1 MRLLKHI
8 VKQYELGTLLIVF
21 IKERLMQ
28 QKLKPSIFVWQTP
41 VLYKYGGLYLNI
53 WGKRYRIFKW
63 GKH

>member
-1 MRLLKHI
+1 
-8 VKQYELGTLLIVF
+8 
-21 IKERLMQ
+21 MQ